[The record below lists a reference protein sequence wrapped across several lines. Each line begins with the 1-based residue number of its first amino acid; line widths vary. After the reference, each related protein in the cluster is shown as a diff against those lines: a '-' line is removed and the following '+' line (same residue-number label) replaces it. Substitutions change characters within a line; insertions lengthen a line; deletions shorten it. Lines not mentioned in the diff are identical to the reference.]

1 MGGRGAPRRARRAH
15 PGRGRRAEGR
25 QLHPPGAGRGGPHRR
40 GRRRRREGPRPRG
53 GRPALRPHRARPDA
67 AQGGRLRHP
76 QGGARPARDH
86 ARARPHRARQ
96 RGRQGARPR
105 PRRRRLPHQAVLVRR
120 VPGPRAR
127 AAAPGRGGG
136 AGAGRG
142 RSHPRSVHAGGAAR
156 RPAHHAHR
164 ARARAAGVLHAQR
177 RPRAHAAHAGRA
189 RVGAR
194 LRPREQHR
202 GRLRRLPA
210 PQDRRR
216 RRGALAAHRARRRLR
231 APRGRPVRALSVH
244 TRLTLWYAGALLA
257 ILVVI
262 SALSYSLLAWS
273 LAQDVDRSLLTVAK
287 VVRDASRDDP
297 IDATEQ
303 WLRDLLDPEHQL
315 IQLLDPNGT
324 LRLRSRGLRGDRLP
338 LSPAAR
344 QTIVEGRPAFETV
357 VVRGQRVR
365 VVALPVRRNG
375 RLVEVVQVGASLR
388 PTERTLGRWVEIL
401 AILVPLAVGLAAA
414 GGRLMARTA
423 LKPVDDMSQAAR
435 RIDAEALG
443 RRVAVRGTGDELDRL
458 AETLNGML
466 GRLESTFTEIRR
478 FSADAAHELRTP
490 LTALKGTL
498 EVALRA
504 DRSGP
509 EYREALASA
518 LEEVDRLV
526 RLSEDLLLLSRSTAG
541 PESPAARV
549 DLESLVLDV
558 ASVAPAWARTAASSC
573 ASAPPPP
580 SLCKATPARP
590 APPAS

>member
-1 MGGRGAPRRARRAH
+1 
-15 PGRGRRAEGR
+15 
-25 QLHPPGAGRGGPHRR
+25 
-40 GRRRRREGPRPRG
+40 
-53 GRPALRPHRARPDA
+53 
-67 AQGGRLRHP
+67 
-76 QGGARPARDH
+76 
-86 ARARPHRARQ
+86 
-96 RGRQGARPR
+96 
-105 PRRRRLPHQAVLVRR
+105 
-120 VPGPRAR
+120 
-127 AAAPGRGGG
+127 
-136 AGAGRG
+136 
-142 RSHPRSVHAGGAAR
+142 
-156 RPAHHAHR
+156 
-164 ARARAAGVLHAQR
+164 
-177 RPRAHAAHAGRA
+177 
-189 RVGAR
+189 
-194 LRPREQHR
+194 
-202 GRLRRLPA
+202 
-210 PQDRRR
+210 
-216 RRGALAAHRARRRLR
+216 
-231 APRGRPVRALSVH
+231 VRALSVH

-257 ILVVI
+257 ILVVV

-303 WLRDLLDPEHQL
+303 WLRELLDPEHQL
-315 IQLLDPNGT
+315 IQLLDPDGT
-324 LRLRSRGLRGDRLP
+324 LRVRSRGLRGDRLP

-357 VVRGQRVR
+357 VMRDQRVR
-365 VVALPVRRNG
+365 VVALPVRHDG

-388 PTERTLGRWVEIL
+388 PTERTLDRWVEIL

-423 LKPVDDMSQAAR
+423 LKPVDDMSQDAR

-443 RRVAVRGTGDELDRL
+443 RRIAVRGTGDELDHL

-466 GRLESTFTEIRR
+466 ARLESTFTEMRR

-558 ASVAPAWARTAASSC
+558 ASVGARLGKDRGVVVRVGATAPVAVQGDAGALRRAV
-573 ASAPPPP
+573 
-580 SLCKATPARP
+580 LNLVENGVKYTPAGGRVEVSVAEDDAGVAVAVEDTGP
-590 APPAS
+590 GIDAADAERIFEPFVRLDAARARETGGSGLGLAIARSIVVAHRGTLTVERAITGGARFVIRLPRA